1 MKTKNLLP
9 LTFVVLC
16 TFISNSIDA
25 QVPQGFNY
33 QAIARDGSGNPITN
47 ANLQVK
53 LSVLADTSASPV
65 VIWEELHNPV
75 RTNAFGLFGVVLGM
89 GVKQTGS
96 AATFGA
102 VNWNTSQLFIRTLI
116 YYQSA
121 WKSMGFAKLWS
132 VPYSMSSGNVTGNLP
147 KLAITG
153 NTTDYNEALFE
164 VKNSTGQTVFAVY
177 NEGVRAYVDNGIAKA
192 QGKGGFAI
200 GSFGT
205 AKAPSQNLMMIS
217 NDSARIY
224 VDETA
229 AKGGKKGGF
238 AIGGFNTAKGTLN
251 EFMHLDPSNYF
262 VGHKSGSNISTGIYN
277 STLGFQSGMN
287 LTSGSSN
294 VFVGYLSGTSTNI
307 GSSNVFIGNQAG
319 YSNTSGNYNI
329 VLGRAAG
336 YDLTT
341 GWGNIVLGDY
351 AGTNL
356 NTGLQNVIIGDLSG
370 ITNTTGS
377 SNVFLGA
384 NSGYF
389 NTTGSYNNI
398 MGTNAGFNNSTGSY
412 NSFIGYMAGYNNT
425 IGEFNTYLGYKAG
438 YSGLSASGSNNIFMG
453 VESGYSNTTGIDNI
467 AIGNKAGRSNLDGNY
482 NILIGTN
489 TGNLNV
495 SGDYNTFMGYRAGE
509 KNTSDWNTML
519 GYLAGNANT
528 SGGSQVLLGYLAGS
542 TNTGGWN
549 TMVGSLA
556 GSSSTTGSMNTYVGL
571 AAGEQATGSNNV
583 FLGRWAGRFETTNS
597 NKLIIES
604 KYDGTDYFNNALI
617 YGDFTDKLY
626 RLNGRQVTTTNKSI
640 DWAGIFINNGGTSDR
655 YGVKVQA
662 GSADGT
668 GTNFLMDFHS
678 SSGAWKGSIT
688 LTNGTV
694 AIYNVSDAR
703 QKQDVVPTS
712 IDAMKMLKDL
722 PVVDFAYT
730 KSPGAKHTGYI
741 AQDAQKILPE
751 MVLYNE
757 KEDTYATSA
766 TQLIPVLHKAILE
779 QQKTIELLSKRVEDL
794 EAAVNKLSGKD

>member
-1 MKTKNLLP
+1 MNRKNFLL
-9 LTFVVLC
+9 LTFVVVFTLSYR
-16 TFISNSIDA
+16 TGQS

-33 QAIARDGSGNPITN
+33 QAIARDGSGNQITN
-47 ANLQVK
+47 TTLQVK

-65 VIWEELHNPV
+65 VLWEELHNPV
-75 RTNAFGLFGVVLGM
+75 RTNAFGLFSVVLGT

-96 AATFGA
+96 AATFSA
-102 VNWNTSQLFIRTLI
+102 INWNTTQLFIKTQI
-116 YYQSA
+116 YYQSS
-121 WKSMGFAKLWS
+121 WKNMGFAKLWS
-132 VPYSMSSGNVTGNLP
+132 VPYSMSSGGVTGAVP

-153 NTTDYNEALFE
+153 STTDFNEALFE
-164 VKNSTGQTVFAVY
+164 VKNNLGQTVFAVY
-177 NEGVRAYVDNGIAKA
+177 NEGVRAYVDNGAAKG
-192 QGKGGFAI
+192 GKGGFAI

-205 AKAPSQNLMMIS
+205 AKAASQNLMMIS

-224 VDETA
+224 VNETA
-229 AKGGKKGGF
+229 VKGTKGGF
-238 AIGGFNTAKGTLN
+238 AIGGFNPAKGTVN
-251 EFMHLDPSNYF
+251 EFMHLNPDNYF
-262 VGHKSGSNISTGIYN
+262 VGYSSGKSITTGKFN
-277 STLGFQSGMN
+277 STFGYQGGMN
-287 LTSGSSN
+287 LTTGMNN
-294 VFVGYLSGTSTNI
+294 VFVGYQSGISTTF

-319 YSNTSGNYNI
+319 YSNTTGNYNI
-329 VLGRAAG
+329 ILGRAAG
-336 YDLTT
+336 YDLST

-351 AGTNL
+351 AATNL
-356 NTGLQNVIIGDLSG
+356 TSGLQNVIIGDLSG
-370 ITNTTGS
+370 ITNTIGS
-377 SNVFLGA
+377 SNIFLGA
-384 NSGYF
+384 NSGYS

-398 MGTNAGFNNSTGSY
+398 MGANSGYLNTTGSY

-425 IGEFNTYLGYKAG
+425 TGQYNTYLGYLAG
-438 YSGLSASGSNNIFMG
+438 YSGIAASGSNNIFMG
-453 VESGYSNTTGIDNI
+453 VESGYSNTTGFDNI

-482 NILIGTN
+482 NILIGSSA
-489 TGNLNV
+489 GNLNV
-495 SGDYNTFMGYRAGE
+495 SGDYNTFMGYKAGE

-556 GSSSTTGSMNTYVGL
+556 GSSSLTGAFNTYLGL

-604 KYDGTDYFNNALI
+604 KYDGTDYLNNALI
-617 YGDFTDKLY
+617 YGDFSDKLF
-626 RLNGRQVTTTNKSI
+626 RLNGREVATTNKAA
-640 DWAGIFINNGGTSDR
+640 DWAGIFINNGGASDR

-662 GSADGT
+662 GTADGT
-668 GTNFLMDFHS
+668 GTNYMMDFHS

-688 LTNGTV
+688 LTNGTL

-703 QKQDVVPTS
+703 QKQDVVAS
-712 IDAMKMLKDL
+712 GIDALKMLNDL

-730 KSPGAKHTGYI
+730 KSPAAKHTGYI
-741 AQDAQKILPE
+741 AQDAQKVMPE
-751 MVLYNE
+751 MVIYNE
-757 KEDTYATSA
+757 KEDTYATST

-779 QQKTIELLSKRVEDL
+779 QQKLIEAQSRKIAEL
-794 EAAVNKLSGKD
+794 EAAVNRLSGK